1 MRRPRRWTNE
11 RIAVACLTALA
22 GALLVWVLMQPG
34 PIPSACIPMAGA
46 VAVGLW
52 FSATG
57 RLPERVERHPYA
69 GGLNSGITRPGD
81 AKNVPMWWGLIAL
94 IALALFA
101 FVMWLIF

>member
-11 RIAVACLTALA
+11 RRAVACLTALA
-22 GALLVWVLMQPG
+22 GALLAWALLQPG
-34 PIPSACIPMAGA
+34 AIPSVCIPMAGA

-52 FSATG
+52 LSATG
-57 RLPERVERHPYA
+57 RLPERVERDPYA

-81 AKNVPMWWGLIAL
+81 AANVPMWWGLV
-94 IALALFA
+94 ALAALGAFA